1 MQAGWIVMDER
12 AQTAVEYLLLA
23 GAAVLVAVV
32 AITTGRELA
41 AAATRAAEKNATT
54 IKAYVRSLTG

>member
-1 MQAGWIVMDER
+1 MDER